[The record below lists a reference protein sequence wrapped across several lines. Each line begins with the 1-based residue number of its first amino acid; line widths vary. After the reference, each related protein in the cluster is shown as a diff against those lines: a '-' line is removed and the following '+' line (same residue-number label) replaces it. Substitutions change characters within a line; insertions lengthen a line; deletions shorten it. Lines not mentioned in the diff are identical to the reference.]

1 MPTSLIVT
9 ADSLLAIDVGAVNTR
24 ALLFDVVEGKYRFL
38 ALGTAPT
45 TAGAPFRHISEGVH
59 LAIEQ
64 LQNITGRKLLGEDQR
79 VIIPGQADGSGVDS
93 CVATISA
100 GPPLKVV
107 AVGLLEDISA
117 QSAQN
122 LASATYAHVV
132 DVLSLN
138 DRRKQAAR
146 IDSILRLRPDL
157 IVVAGGTEKGA
168 SQSVLNLLESVSL
181 ACYLF
186 PEVERPEVLYA
197 GNQSLTDEIKSALQ
211 SFSFLHLAPNLRPT
225 FEVEQLGP
233 AQAELAQIYRI
244 VRGKKIAGVQ
254 ELDSWASGNLLPTAS
269 AFGRMIRF
277 HSRFTP
283 NPGKRALG
291 VDVGASATTIAAGFS
306 GDLTLGV
313 YPQFGLGENLNTLL
327 NYTSTEDISRWL
339 TMEVSD
345 SYIRDYLYNKSIYPS
360 TIPATAEDLALEQ
373 AAARVVLYLALR
385 QTSANFPQKSA
396 STAPNFLPSFDPIIA
411 SGSVIT
417 CAPTRA
423 QSLLML
429 LDSLQ
434 PIGYTSIWLDQY
446 NLLPALGAAATVNPL
461 LTVQEASDAVPLG
474 VVVSPI
480 GEANYGTS
488 ALRVRVTYENGDTA
502 NKEVKY
508 GALEVIPLP
517 VGKSASLS
525 LQPLHRF
532 DAGWGPGHGGSV
544 KNVPGGPFGIVI
556 DARGRPLRLTSDPA
570 KRRELLKK
578 WQWVLGG

>member
-1 MPTSLIVT
+1 MATSIVN
-9 ADSLLAIDVGAVNTR
+9 ADSLLAIDVGAIHTR

-38 ALGTAPT
+38 AVGTAPS
-45 TAGAPFRHISEGVH
+45 TAVAPFRHISEGVH
-59 LAIEQ
+59 LAILQ
-64 LQNITGRKLLGEDQR
+64 LQTITGRTLLGEDQR
-79 VIIPGQADGSGVDS
+79 VIIPSQADGSGVDA

-100 GPPLKVV
+100 GKPLKVV

-122 LASATYAHVV
+122 LASATYAQVV

-146 IDSILRLRPDL
+146 IDSILRLRPDV

-168 SQSVLNLLESVSL
+168 SQSVLNLLESVGL

-186 PEVERPEVLYA
+186 PEADRPEVLYA
-197 GNQSLTDEIKSALQ
+197 GNQSLTEEVKSSLQ

-244 VRGKKIAGVQ
+244 SRSKKIPGVQ
-254 ELDSWASGNLLPTAS
+254 DLDSWANGHLMPTAS
-269 AFGRMIRF
+269 AFGRMIRC

-283 NPGKRALG
+283 NPGKSALG

-306 GDLTLGV
+306 GELTLGV
-313 YPQFGLGENLNTLL
+313 YPQFGLGEGISGLL
-327 NYTSTEDISRWL
+327 SYTSIDEITRWL
-339 TMEVSD
+339 SVEISD
-345 SYIRDYLYNKSIYPS
+345 DYIRNYLHNKSIYPT

-373 AAARVVLYLALR
+373 ALARLVLRLALR
-385 QTSANFPQKSA
+385 KASSNFPRKPGSSA
-396 STAPNFLPSFDPIIA
+396 PSLLPSFDPIIA
-411 SGSVIT
+411 AGSVIT

-423 QSLLML
+423 QSLLIL
-429 LDSLQ
+429 LDALQ
-434 PIGYTSIWLDQY
+434 PTGYTSIWLDQY
-446 NLLPALGAAATVNPL
+446 NLLPALGAAAAVNPL

-474 VVVSPI
+474 VVVSPV
-480 GEANYGTS
+480 GEAGYGTS

-502 NKEVKY
+502 TKEVKY
-508 GALEVIPLP
+508 GALEAIPLP

-532 DAGWGPGHGGSV
+532 DAGWGPGRGGSV
-544 KNVPGGPFGIVI
+544 KNVPGGPFGIVL
-556 DARGRPLRLTSDPA
+556 DARGRPLRLTSDPV

-578 WQWVLGG
+578 WLMVVGG

>member
-1 MPTSLIVT
+1 MPTSLVS
-9 ADSLLAIDVGAVNTR
+9 ADSMLAIDVGTVNTR
-24 ALLFDVVEGKYRFL
+24 ALLFDVVEGRYRFL

-45 TAGAPFRHISEGVH
+45 TAGAPFRHISEGIH

-64 LQNITGRKLLGEDQR
+64 LQSITGRKLLGEDQR
-79 VIIPGQADGSGVDS
+79 VLVPSQADGSGVDG

-100 GPPLKVV
+100 GNPLKVV

-122 LASATYAHVV
+122 LASATYAYVV

-138 DRRKQAAR
+138 DRRKQSAR

-157 IVVAGGTEKGA
+157 IIVAGGTERGA
-168 SQSVLNLLESVSL
+168 SHSVLNLLETVGL

-186 PEVERPEVLYA
+186 PEADRPEVLYA
-197 GNQSLTDEIKSALQ
+197 GNQSLTEEVKSTLQ

-244 VRGKKIAGVQ
+244 ARSKKIPGVQ
-254 ELDSWASGNLLPTAS
+254 ELDSWTGGNLMPTAS
-269 AFGRMIRF
+269 AFGRMIRC

-283 NPGKRALG
+283 NPGKNALG
-291 VDVGASATTIAAGFS
+291 VDVGASATTIAAAFS

-313 YPQFGLGENLNTLL
+313 YPQLGLGENISGLL
-327 NYTSTEDISRWL
+327 SYTSIEEISRWL
-339 TMEVSD
+339 TIEIAD
-345 SYIRDYLYNKSIYPS
+345 DYIRNYLFNKSLYPN
-360 TIPATAEDLALEQ
+360 TIPAAVEDLSIEQ
-373 AAARVVLYLALR
+373 ALARVVLRLALR
-385 QTSANFPQKSA
+385 KTSSNFPHKPG
-396 STAPNFLPSFDPIIA
+396 TAATNLLPSFDPIIA
-411 SGSVIT
+411 AGSVIT

-423 QSLLML
+423 QSLLVL
-429 LDSLQ
+429 LDALQ
-434 PIGYTSIWLDQY
+434 PTGYTSIWLDQY
-446 NLLPALGAAATVNPL
+446 NLLPALGAAASINPL

-474 VVVSPI
+474 VVVSPV
-480 GEANYGTS
+480 GEANYGTP

-502 NKEVKY
+502 TKDVKH

-517 VGKSASLS
+517 VGKTASLS

-532 DAGWGPGHGGSV
+532 DAGWGQGRGGSV

-556 DARGRPLRLTSDPA
+556 DARGRPLRLTSDPV

-578 WQWVLGG
+578 WLWIVGG

>member
-1 MPTSLIVT
+1 MPTSLVT
-9 ADSLLAIDVGAVNTR
+9 ADSMLAIDVGTVNTR
-24 ALLFDVVEGKYRFL
+24 ALLFDVVEGRYRFL

-45 TAGAPFRHISEGVH
+45 TAGAPFRHISEGIH

-64 LQNITGRKLLGEDQR
+64 LQSITGRKLLGEDQR
-79 VIIPGQADGSGVDS
+79 VLVPSQADGSGVDG

-100 GPPLKVV
+100 GNPLKVV

-122 LASATYAHVV
+122 LASATYAYVV

-138 DRRKQAAR
+138 DRRKQSAR
-146 IDSILRLRPDL
+146 IDSILRLRPDV
-157 IVVAGGTEKGA
+157 IIVAGGTERGA
-168 SQSVLNLLESVSL
+168 SHSVLNLLETVGL

-186 PEVERPEVLYA
+186 PQADRPEVLYA
-197 GNQSLTDEIKSALQ
+197 GNQSLTEEVKSTLQ

-244 VRGKKIAGVQ
+244 ARSKKIPGVQ
-254 ELDSWASGNLLPTAS
+254 ELDSWTGGNLMPTAS
-269 AFGRMIRF
+269 AFGRMIRC

-283 NPGKRALG
+283 NPGKNALG
-291 VDVGASATTIAAGFS
+291 VDVGASATTIAAAFS

-313 YPQFGLGENLNTLL
+313 YPQLGLGENISGLL
-327 NYTSTEDISRWL
+327 SYTSIEEISRWL
-339 TMEVSD
+339 TIEIAD
-345 SYIRDYLYNKSIYPS
+345 DYIRNYLFNKSLYPN
-360 TIPATAEDLALEQ
+360 TIPAAVEDLSIEQ
-373 AAARVVLYLALR
+373 ALARVVLRLALR
-385 QTSANFPQKSA
+385 KTSSNFPHKPG
-396 STAPNFLPSFDPIIA
+396 TAATNLLPSFDPIIA
-411 SGSVIT
+411 AGSVIT

-423 QSLLML
+423 QSLLVL
-429 LDSLQ
+429 LDALQ
-434 PIGYTSIWLDQY
+434 PTGYTSIWLDQY
-446 NLLPALGAAATVNPL
+446 NLLPALGAAASINPL

-474 VVVSPI
+474 VVVSPV
-480 GEANYGTS
+480 GEANYGTP

-502 NKEVKY
+502 TKDVKH

-517 VGKSASLS
+517 VGKTASLS

-532 DAGWGPGHGGSV
+532 DAGWGQGRGGSV

-556 DARGRPLRLTSDPA
+556 DARGRPLRLTSDPV

-578 WQWVLGG
+578 WLWIVGG

>member
-1 MPTSLIVT
+1 MPTSLVS
-9 ADSLLAIDVGAVNTR
+9 ADSMLAIDVGAVNTR

-38 ALGTAPT
+38 ALGTAPS

-64 LQNITGRKLLGEDQR
+64 LQAITGRTLLGEDQR
-79 VIIPGQADGSGVDS
+79 VLIPSQGDGSGVDA

-100 GPPLKVV
+100 GKPLRVV
-107 AVGLLEDISA
+107 AVGLLEDIST

-122 LASATYAHVV
+122 LASATYAQVV

-157 IVVAGGTEKGA
+157 IIVAGGTEKGA
-168 SQSVLNLLESVSL
+168 SHSVMNLLESVGL

-186 PEVERPEVLYA
+186 PQADRPEVLYA
-197 GNQSLTDEIKSALQ
+197 GNQSLTEEVKSALQ

-225 FEVEQLGP
+225 FEAEQLGP

-244 VRGKKIAGVQ
+244 ARSKKIPGVQ
-254 ELDSWASGNLLPTAS
+254 ELDSWTNGNLLPTAS
-269 AFGRMIRF
+269 AFGRMIRC

-283 NPGKRALG
+283 NPGKSALG
-291 VDVGASATTIAAGFS
+291 VDVGASATTIAAAFAGE
-306 GDLTLGV
+306 LTLGV
-313 YPQFGLGENLNTLL
+313 YPQFGLGENITGLL
-327 NYTSTEDISRWL
+327 SHVSLEEITRWL
-339 TMEVSD
+339 TVEIAD
-345 SYIRDYLYNKSIYPS
+345 DYIRNYLHNKAIYPS
-360 TIPATAEDLALEQ
+360 SIPATEEDLALEE
-373 AAARVVLYLALR
+373 ALARVVLRQALR
-385 QTSANFPQKSA
+385 KASSNFPRKPG
-396 STAPNFLPSFDPIIA
+396 TAPSSFLPSFDPIIA
-411 SGSVIT
+411 AGSVIT

-423 QSLLML
+423 HSLMIL
-429 LDSLQ
+429 LDALQ

-461 LTVQEASDAVPLG
+461 LTVQEAADVIPLG
-474 VVVSPI
+474 VVVSPM
-480 GEANYGTS
+480 GEANFGTP
-488 ALRVRVTYENGDTA
+488 ALRVRVTYETGDTVT
-502 NKEVKY
+502 KEIKY

-517 VGKSASLS
+517 IGKSASLA

-532 DAGWGPGHGGSV
+532 DLGWGQGHGGSV

-556 DARGRPLRLTSDPA
+556 DARGRPLRLTTDPA

-578 WQWVLGG
+578 WLMTLGG